1 MRRIVLDTSVVVS
14 AFRSKGGASYAILD
28 LVAERRL
35 VPLATPPLFLQ
46 YEEVLKRPDQ
56 LAASGLTLDAVDGI
70 LNALASAVEGVTVYY
85 AWRPQLPDPG
95 DEMVLDTAVNG
106 RADALCAAAGARF
119 AAALAGAPGAV
130 PLRPARRCAQPA
142 RHAIA

>member
-14 AFRSKGGASYAILD
+14 AFRSKREASYAILD

-85 AWRPQLPDPG
+85 AWRPRLRFGGAPFWRTDCPPVGNPAEDQVMSKGTYPLKLPSSIK
-95 DEMVLDTAVNG
+95 
-106 RADALCAAAGARF
+106 AAAAR
-119 AAALAGAPGAV
+119 LA
-130 PLRPARRCAQPA
+130 R
-142 RHAIA
+142 

>member
-14 AFRSKGGASYAILD
+14 AFRSKRGASYAILD

-85 AWRPQLPDPG
+85 ACRPQLPDPG
-95 DEMVLDTAVNG
+95 DEMVLDAAVNG
-106 RADALCAAAGARF
+106 RADALVTYNVRDF
-119 AAALAGAPGAV
+119 ASAALRFGVRIVRPSEI
-130 PLRPARRCAQPA
+130 LRKTRS
-142 RHAIA
+142 